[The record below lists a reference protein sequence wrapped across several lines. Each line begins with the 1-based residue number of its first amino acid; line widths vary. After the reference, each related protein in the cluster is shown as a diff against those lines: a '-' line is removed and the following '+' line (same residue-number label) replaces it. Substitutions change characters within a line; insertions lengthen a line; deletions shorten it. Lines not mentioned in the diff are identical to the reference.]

1 MMDAEQIN
9 IVKNLAEPIVEQEDL
24 FLVDAEVKGADETV
38 VWVYVDSENK
48 NVSVEACSKIS
59 RELGFVL
66 DAHNVI
72 ETKYRLNVSSPGLS
86 RSLSDLRQYRK
97 NIGRVARIKFK
108 SPDGYKKLEGKL
120 KEVHN
125 HSVVIE
131 IEDDT
136 DRTVLLEEIVE
147 TKIIPKI

>member
-9 IVKNLAEPIVEQEDL
+9 SVKNLAEPIVEQEDL
-24 FLVDAEVKGADETV
+24 FLVDAEVKGADETI

-131 IEDDT
+131 IEDDA
-136 DRTVLLEEIVE
+136 DRTVLLDEIVE

>member
-131 IEDDT
+131 IEDDA
-136 DRTVLLEEIVE
+136 DRTILLEEIVE

>member
-1 MMDAEQIN
+1 MDAERIN

-24 FLVDAEVKGADETV
+24 FLVDAEVKGADEMV

-48 NVSVEACSKIS
+48 NISVEACSKIS

-86 RSLSDLRQYRK
+86 RSLTDLRQYRK
-97 NIGRVARIKFK
+97 NKGRVARIKFK
-108 SPDGYKKLEGKL
+108 STDGYEKLEGVL

-125 HSVVIE
+125 DNVVLE
-131 IEDDT
+131 IDGES
-136 DRTVLLEEIVE
+136 DRTILFSEIVE

>member
-1 MMDAEQIN
+1 MDAERIN

-48 NVSVEACSKIS
+48 NISVESCSKIS

-72 ETKYRLNVSSPGLS
+72 DSKYRLNVSSPGLS
-86 RSLSDLRQYRK
+86 RSLTDFRQYRK

-108 SPDGYKKLEGKL
+108 SPDGYEKLEGVL
-120 KEVHN
+120 KDVHSD
-125 HSVVIE
+125 HVVLE
-131 IEDDT
+131 IEGDT
-136 DRTVLLEEIVE
+136 DRSILFSEIVE